1 MGYSWIGCDDKA
13 PEFGGCVIAWSALYI
28 NCVIQESFV
37 SYHFN
42 SILISLSNSKQSLV
56 SLSKSGLSHQR
67 VQIFT
72 ISTKAHQCRA
82 VKYLCVTVC
91 LMWKIEMSEQ
101 YDRVERM
108 AVHVIQIYC
117 TLMLSQ
123 GTHTFILHLYL
134 LVWVCH
140 YLSLITVYNYYLAV
154 TICNTEVNH
163 PPRKLLDFCWKVNS
177 PVHDFRGDYS
187 RNLSSSFC
195 VTNTDYLFFLCL
207 LRNFEFGNIC
217 NRSAWLSLVA
227 TGLWVPASVRGS
239 RGDLITADLIVWTG
253 PGFWHP

>member
-1 MGYSWIGCDDKA
+1 
-13 PEFGGCVIAWSALYI
+13 
-28 NCVIQESFV
+28 
-37 SYHFN
+37 
-42 SILISLSNSKQSLV
+42 
-56 SLSKSGLSHQR
+56 
-67 VQIFT
+67 
-72 ISTKAHQCRA
+72 
-82 VKYLCVTVC
+82 
-91 LMWKIEMSEQ
+91 MSEQ

-195 VTNTDYLFFLCL
+195 VTNTDYLFFPLFAEKFWVWKHLQSQCL
-207 LRNFEFGNIC
+207 VIIGCHRTL
-217 NRSAWLSLVA
+217 SACFSPRLKRWFNYSRFDCLDW
-227 TGLWVPASVRGS
+227 TWVLTPLAVDVIIEIVIRHIAELGAVPVRGVLNLDES
-239 RGDLITADLIVWTG
+239 VLVHASPPLLQPFKSEQDE
-253 PGFWHP
+253 